1 MFAVFALIANAQA
14 GQAKTRSSDAG
25 HLSRIVPIGQRTILY
40 LTSLRARFV
49 PEEIKGGALN
59 LIEKLLIGS
68 FVGSTCGLD
77 ERLFTTVAAAR
88 QCGQWR
94 REQTHPPDPHGFSSR
109 HKSLITPRLIL
120 C

>member
-1 MFAVFALIANAQA
+1 MFAVLALIANAQA
-14 GQAKTRSSDAG
+14 GQAKTGSGDAG
-25 HLSRIVPIGQRTILY
+25 HLSRIVPIGQRAILY

-68 FVGSTCGLD
+68 FVGRTSGLD
-77 ERLFTTVAAAR
+77 ERLLTSVSAAR

-94 REQTHPPDPHGFSSR
+94 GQQTHPADPHGFSSR
-109 HKSLITPRLIL
+109 QKSLITHVRIL

>member
-59 LIEKLLIGS
+59 LIEKLFIVS
-68 FVGSTCGLD
+68 FVGRTDRLD
-77 ERLFTTVAAAR
+77 ERLLTFVSPASEY
-88 QCGQWR
+88 GQLSVL
-94 REQTHPPDPHGFSSR
+94 QVQP
-109 HKSLITPRLIL
+109 
-120 C
+120 